1 MATSSSLTVVPSATI
16 TATSTQK
23 PDQIHLAWVNDPAT
37 TLTVVWR
44 TYSTS
49 TPSTV
54 EYRAVGETSWKTA
67 TGALRPSGT
76 TGTLHEV
83 TLTSLKPST
92 EYEYRVRGDNSI
104 WSDVYQT
111 RTAPTLGPAD
121 FSAIYFADTGL
132 IGRADG
138 LTDGTQQIINEI
150 DKLDPLL
157 LLGGGDYAYYN
168 TDKRFGTLENT
179 IDEWFNQWQPVLS
192 ESPIMPT
199 YGNHEIRLEEKFQNW
214 ANRFPTPNGFDNRR
228 NYSFDV
234 GDVHFVS
241 ILSQEEQKGLSTGQL
256 NWIEQDILAA
266 QSRGQR
272 WIIPY
277 MHAGPFGDG
286 KNHPSNRAV
295 RAQLGPL
302 FEKLD
307 VDLVIYSHDQ
317 AYERTYPLINVPS
330 TNSRTSSSLTDYTK
344 EDGVIYV
351 KTSPAGKRS
360 NKNNGFSQF
369 STSTIPNFMAVRDNT
384 QHHFSRLIVSDEGSI
399 RLDTYGVLGNGAPPI
414 IIDSFQI
421 TDDSNSIAVSISDA
435 TATEGAN
442 NFLVFDLKL
451 SKTSNE
457 VIILNLSA
465 VDGTAKGGLLA
476 NFGHDLTSQPIDF
489 ANQEFEVSTDGGIS
503 WQAAVA
509 GTQVTFAVGQTQTKV
524 RLAVNNDRLDEPETP
539 ETMVLKV
546 ANVISGQVNRITDT
560 GMGAIIDNDTD
571 RYRFEAESLT
581 NKSVYRTENISA
593 ASGGKALSLNGGAS
607 NEIGSASFNFTG
619 VDGLYN
625 IVVGT
630 FDEADGLARFEMT
643 QNNANVGSITL
654 DEQRGSGSAIA
665 QTFVT
670 RAIATSLEIKSGDM
684 LKITGFENSKEH
696 ARLDYID
703 FVPVNPG

>member
-330 TNSRTSSSLTDYTK
+330 TNSRTSSSLT
-344 EDGVIYV
+344 
-351 KTSPAGKRS
+351 
-360 NKNNGFSQF
+360 
-369 STSTIPNFMAVRDNT
+369 
-384 QHHFSRLIVSDEGSI
+384 
-399 RLDTYGVLGNGAPPI
+399 
-414 IIDSFQI
+414 
-421 TDDSNSIAVSISDA
+421 
-435 TATEGAN
+435 
-442 NFLVFDLKL
+442 
-451 SKTSNE
+451 
-457 VIILNLSA
+457 
-465 VDGTAKGGLLA
+465 
-476 NFGHDLTSQPIDF
+476 
-489 ANQEFEVSTDGGIS
+489 
-503 WQAAVA
+503 
-509 GTQVTFAVGQTQTKV
+509 
-524 RLAVNNDRLDEPETP
+524 
-539 ETMVLKV
+539 
-546 ANVISGQVNRITDT
+546 
-560 GMGAIIDNDTD
+560 
-571 RYRFEAESLT
+571 
-581 NKSVYRTENISA
+581 
-593 ASGGKALSLNGGAS
+593 
-607 NEIGSASFNFTG
+607 
-619 VDGLYN
+619 
-625 IVVGT
+625 
-630 FDEADGLARFEMT
+630 AD
-643 QNNANVGSITL
+643 
-654 DEQRGSGSAIA
+654 
-665 QTFVT
+665 
-670 RAIATSLEIKSGDM
+670 
-684 LKITGFENSKEH
+684 
-696 ARLDYID
+696 
-703 FVPVNPG
+703 

>member
-1 MATSSSLTVVPSATI
+1 MATSSNSPVALSSTM
-16 TATSTQK
+16 TANSTQK

-54 EYRAVGETSWKTA
+54 EYRAVGETFWKTA
-67 TGALRPSGT
+67 TGVLRPSGT

-83 TLTSLKPST
+83 TLTSLKSST

-111 RTAPTLGPAD
+111 KTAPSLGPAD

-138 LTDGTQQIINEI
+138 LSDGTQQIINEI

-179 IDEWFNQWQPVLS
+179 IDEWFNQWQPVLT

-199 YGNHEIRLEEKFQNW
+199 YGNHEIRLQEKFQNW
-214 ANRFPTPNGFDNRR
+214 ANRFPTPDGFDKRR

-266 QSRGQR
+266 QARGQR

-286 KNHPSNRAV
+286 KNHPSNIAV

-399 RLDTYGVLGNGAPPI
+399 RLDTYGVLGNGAPPV

-421 TDDSNSIAVSISDA
+421 TDSDSIAVSISDA

-442 NFLVFDLKL
+442 DFLVFDLNL
-451 SKTSNE
+451 SKTSSE
-457 VIILNLSA
+457 AITLNLSA
-465 VDGTAKGGLLA
+465 IDGSAKGGLLA
-476 NFGHDLTSQPIDF
+476 DFGNDLTGDPIDY
-489 ANQEFEVSTDGGIS
+489 ANQEFEFSTDGGSS

-509 GTQVTFAVGQTQTKV
+509 GTQVTFAAGQTQMKV
-524 RLAVNNDRLDEPETP
+524 RLAVNDDQVDESETA

-546 ANVISGQVNRITDT
+546 ANVISGQAVRTTDT
-560 GMGAIIDNDTD
+560 GTGSIIDNDKE
-571 RYRFEAESLT
+571 Y
-581 NKSVYRTENISA
+581 
-593 ASGGKALSLNGGAS
+593 SGFQLSQ
-607 NEIGSASFNFTG
+607 I
-619 VDGLYN
+619 
-625 IVVGT
+625 
-630 FDEADGLARFEMT
+630 
-643 QNNANVGSITL
+643 Q
-654 DEQRGSGSAIA
+654 
-665 QTFVT
+665 
-670 RAIATSLEIKSGDM
+670 
-684 LKITGFENSKEH
+684 
-696 ARLDYID
+696 
-703 FVPVNPG
+703 